1 MRMTVFARTVV
12 VPLSVVLLAVA
23 GLSAQPEALRS
34 ALALVAIGAIG
45 FIVLALA
52 RRTYRSRRI
61 AALAPVN
68 DAAQIAKDDR
78 SALARMESDAG

>member
-23 GLSAQPEALRS
+23 GLSAQPQALRT
-34 ALALVAIGAIG
+34 ALVLVAIGAIG

-52 RRTYRSRRI
+52 KRTYRSRRI
-61 AALAPVN
+61 PVLASVNAAR
-68 DAAQIAKDDR
+68 IAKDDR
-78 SALARMESDAG
+78 SAVARMESDAG